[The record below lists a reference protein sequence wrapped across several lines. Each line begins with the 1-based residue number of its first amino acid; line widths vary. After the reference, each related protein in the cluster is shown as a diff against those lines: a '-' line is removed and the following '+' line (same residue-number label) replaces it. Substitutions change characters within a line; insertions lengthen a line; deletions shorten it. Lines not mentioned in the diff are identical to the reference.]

1 MTTQFDRRSFLAT
14 TAGAALAAATPALA
28 QGGAQG
34 SEDARLRAQ
43 LDAMFETLVDDSPEF
58 ATRLGL
64 DKDRRAGLKAQLD
77 DESLA
82 ARDRRLQRTR
92 DWVRQLRTID
102 RAKLSQGAK
111 IDYDTVLYV
120 QEQAVYSGD
129 RYKFGSVGRN
139 YSPFVVS
146 QRTGSYQDI
155 PDFLDS
161 QHKVANASDAE
172 ANLSRIS
179 AFARQM
185 DQDLERLNHDVAL
198 GAVLPAFAVP
208 LAIGQM
214 RALREQPAAQ
224 TVLVTSLARKTQAA
238 NLPGDWAARAEKI
251 VQTEVFPALDR
262 QIAAMEALKAKARPD
277 AGAWALPNGEAY
289 YADAVKSSTTT
300 DYTPD
305 QVHRM
310 GLDQVREI
318 TAQIDAILKSQ
329 GMTQGSVGQRLAA
342 LNNDPKQLYPDTDEG
357 RAQIIADLNQQ
368 IAAIYKDLPKAFRT
382 MPKAPVEVR
391 RVPAFI
397 QDGASNGYY
406 QAPALDGSRPGA
418 FYINLKTTADWPRYN
433 LPTLTYHE
441 AAPGHHMQIAIAQE
455 NPSIPILRRTGFGN
469 SAYSEGW
476 ALYAEQV
483 ADEMGV
489 YANDPL
495 GRAGYLQSL
504 LFRAARLVV
513 DTGIHAKRWTRAQ
526 ATQYMVDV
534 IGYPETRAQREV
546 ERYFVSPGQAC
557 TYKIGHVV
565 WVKLREDARRKLGS
579 RFQIAD
585 FHDAALLYGNMPM
598 TVLERHIA
606 DWAAARA

>member
-1 MTTQFDRRSFLAT
+1 MTLHRRHFLAAS
-14 TAGAALAAATPALA
+14 TAAVLTPTL
-28 QGGAQG
+28 GHAQG
-34 SEDARLRAQ
+34 SEDARLRAH
-43 LDAMFETLVDDSPEF
+43 LDAMFETIVDDSPEF
-58 ATRLGL
+58 ATSLGM
-64 DKDRRAGLKAQLD
+64 DKDHRAGMKAQLD
-77 DESLA
+77 DNSLA
-82 ARDRRLQRTR
+82 AKARRLERTR
-92 DWVRQLRTID
+92 KWVKELRAID
-102 RAKLSQGAK
+102 RSKLSQGSK

-120 QEQAVYSGD
+120 QERAVYSGD
-129 RYKFGSVGRN
+129 RYKFGDVGRN

-161 QHKVANASDAE
+161 QHKVASAADAE

-198 GAVLPAFAVP
+198 GAVLPEFAVP
-208 LAIGQM
+208 LALGQM
-214 RALREQPAAQ
+214 KALRDQPAAQ
-224 TVLVTSLARKTQAA
+224 TVLVTSLAKKAQAA

-251 VQTEVFPALDR
+251 VASEVFPALYR
-262 QIAAMEALKAKARPD
+262 QIAAMEALKGKARPD
-277 AGAWALPNGEAY
+277 TGAWALPDGEAY

-300 DYTPD
+300 NYTPE
-305 QVHRM
+305 QVHQM

-318 TAQIDAILKSQ
+318 SAQIDAILKSQ
-329 GMTQGSVGQRLAA
+329 GMTQGSVGARLAA
-342 LNNDPKQLYPDTDEG
+342 LNNDPKQLYPNTDAG
-357 RAQIIADLNQQ
+357 RDQILADLNKQ
-368 IAAIYKDLPKAFRT
+368 IADVYKDLPKAFRT

-406 QAPALDGSRPGA
+406 QSPALDGSRPGA

-455 NPSIPILRRTGFGN
+455 NQSIPILRRTGFGN

-489 YANDPL
+489 YARDPL
-495 GRAGYLQSL
+495 ARAGYLQSL

-513 DTGIHAKRWTRAQ
+513 DTGIHHKRWTRAQ
-526 ATQYMVDV
+526 ATQYMVDT
-534 IGYPETRAQREV
+534 IGYPATRSQREV
-546 ERYFVSPGQAC
+546 ERYFVSPGQAN
-557 TYKIGHVV
+557 TYKVGHVV
-565 WVKLREDARRKLGS
+565 WVKLREDARKKLGS
-579 RFQIAD
+579 KFQIAD

-606 DWAAARA
+606 DWAASRA

>member
-1 MTTQFDRRSFLAT
+1 MTTHLDRRSFLVT

-28 QGGAQG
+28 QQNA
-34 SEDARLRAQ
+34 EDARLRAQ

-58 ATRLGL
+58 ATGLGL
-64 DKDRRAGLKAQLD
+64 DNGRRAGMKAQLD
-77 DESLA
+77 DNSLA
-82 ARDRRLQRTR
+82 AKARRLQRSR
-92 DWVRQLRTID
+92 DWVQALKGID

-111 IDYDTVLYV
+111 IDLDSVLYV
-120 QEQAVYSGD
+120 QERAVYSGD
-129 RYKFGSVGRN
+129 RYKFGDVGRN

-155 PDFLDS
+155 PDFLDTN
-161 QHKVANASDAE
+161 HKVATAADAE

-214 RALREQPAAQ
+214 KALRGQPAAE
-224 TVLVTSLARKTQAA
+224 TVLVTSLVKKAEAA

-251 VQTEVFPALDR
+251 VAAEVFPALDR
-262 QIAAMEALKAKARPD
+262 QIAAMEALKGKARPD
-277 AGAWALPNGEAY
+277 AGAWALPDGEAY

-305 QVHRM
+305 QVHQM

-318 TAQIDAILKSQ
+318 TGEIDAILKSQ
-329 GMTQGSVGQRLAA
+329 GLTQGAVGARLAA
-342 LNNDPKQLYPDTDEG
+342 LNNDPKQIYPNTDEG
-357 RAQIIADLNQQ
+357 RAQILADLNKQ
-368 IAAIYKDLPKAFRT
+368 IADIYKDLPKAFRT
-382 MPKAPVEVR
+382 MPQAPVEVR
-391 RVPAFI
+391 RVPVFI

-406 QAPALDGSRPGA
+406 QSPALDGSRPGA

-441 AAPGHHMQIAIAQE
+441 AAPGHHMQIAISQE
-455 NPSIPILRRTGFGN
+455 NKAIPILRRTGFGN

-476 ALYAEQV
+476 GLYAEQV
-483 ADEMGV
+483 ADEMGA

-513 DTGIHAKRWTRAQ
+513 DTGIHHKRWTVAQ
-526 ATQYMVDV
+526 ATQYMVDTV
-534 IGYPETRAQREV
+534 GFPAPRSRREV

-557 TYKIGHVV
+557 TYKVGHTV
-565 WVKLREDARRKLGS
+565 WVKVREDARAKLGPK
-579 RFQIAD
+579 FQIAD

-598 TVLERHIA
+598 TVLQRHIG
-606 DWAAARA
+606 DWAAQRA